1 MSGIKSDIKL
11 LVDGKRIDGR
21 TVDQM
26 RPVTIKAG
34 VLKRADGS
42 CYLEWGNNKIIAA
55 VYGPRECLPR
65 HFQNPLEARLTYI
78 YSMTPFSVDE
88 RKRPGPDRRS
98 TEISKVSKEAL
109 SKSIFL
115 EYFPNTEIDVYV
127 NVLQADAGTRCA
139 ALAAASVAL
148 ADAGIPMRDLITTCT
163 AGKIGDGELAIDLCK
178 EEDMHGSADLPM
190 AIVPKTKE
198 IVLMQMDGKMTKEE
212 LSRAMDMNIDGAMKV
227 HELQKEALKNRY
239 EKQEEAE

>member
-1 MSGIKSDIKL
+1 MSGMKSDL
-11 LVDGKRIDGR
+11 ELFADGKRIDGR
-21 TVDQM
+21 ELGEM
-26 RPVTIKAG
+26 RPVKIEAG

-65 HFQNPLEARLTYI
+65 HHQNPLKARLTYI

-98 TEISKVSKEAL
+98 TEISKISKEAL
-109 SKSIFL
+109 GKTLFL

-139 ALAAASVAL
+139 ALTAASVAL
-148 ADAGIPMRDLITTCT
+148 ADAGIPMRDLVVACT
-163 AGKIGDGELAIDLCK
+163 AGKLAEGVVALDICK
-178 EEDMHGSADLPM
+178 EEDMFGMADLPI
-190 AIVPKTKE
+190 AISPKTKE

-212 LSRAMDMNIDGAMKV
+212 LNNALDLAIDGALKIS
-227 HELQKEALKNRY
+227 EIQKEALKKKY
-239 EKQEEAE
+239 SQTEGE